1 MKLLIDKLLLER
13 LSLRAKNN
21 RGRWLQKYEN
31 DKYENIPHKINVTPK
46 DKGRLTIDE
55 LWSFIKKINNG
66 YGLP

>member
-1 MKLLIDKLLLER
+1 MK
-13 LSLRAKNN
+13 
-21 RGRWLQKYEN
+21 QKYEN